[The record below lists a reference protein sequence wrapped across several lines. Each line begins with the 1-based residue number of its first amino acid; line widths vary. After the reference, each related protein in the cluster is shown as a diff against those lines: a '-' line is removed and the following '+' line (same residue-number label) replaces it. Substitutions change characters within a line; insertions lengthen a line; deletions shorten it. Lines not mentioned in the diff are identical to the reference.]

1 MKIDELNII
10 SFGKFKD
17 KKITLSNGLN
27 IIYGENET
35 GKTTIHKFI
44 EGMFFGFFK
53 PYSKRK
59 IYTDD
64 YEKFFP
70 WKYNKYCG
78 VLKFEYKGELYRIE
92 RNFVKGFDDVKIYD
106 DKTGEDVTNLFEY
119 DPVLRLHCPNSRLLG
134 FNSIVYNNTVS
145 IKQLGSKTDDGLS
158 KEVKDSLINIGGS
171 LDEDISVK
179 NAVEKLN
186 KEMDFIGTASQRKS
200 SPYGKTVEELNALL
214 NERKEAVK
222 YIKQI
227 EEEKNC
233 LNKMKQEMMKLE
245 KYRKTLKKQLE
256 AIERK
261 EIKGKYEEAIKLSD
275 EIENFKR
282 EIEDLKD
289 CENLNLIDYT
299 QLITLKKEKDGIEKN
314 INDCNDEIKKIDK
327 SIKNVF
333 ESMKKL
339 EKFTNIDNDEFDDIV
354 EDYKMLYNVKDK
366 LEEIDRE
373 INEINRDDE
382 KDNENMGD
390 LVNDVYTYEE
400 IEDKR
405 NAILYKTEYTNT
417 MFLKTRLDEKSKE
430 LKKKNLLI
438 IVLWFLMAGSVF
450 LGFKNNLFFIVAI
463 SFLVFN
469 IYIIRLKSEIKNYI
483 QKLNEQIKDS
493 EDREEERNQQLK
505 SLDKDMEEILNKYNC
520 SNKIELK
527 KLLNMNYEKSIKY
540 KNIDESF
547 ENLNV
552 EKNNLIEEI
561 EKLKE
566 KLSKYLFLL
575 EGVVDF
581 TLEDVNKLQKE
592 YFEYIRLK
600 NMKDK
605 LLEEKNYLDD
615 KLNSFNSKIDQI
627 SKEIE
632 EIFARN
638 SLSNV
643 EEFEQGLKGKEK
655 YETLKSNLENKELLL
670 NNILGSRNLEY
681 LKSKTL
687 EVNDCFNDDFNVLE
701 KEKLASELGK
711 TEENINDMRYNI
723 ARVEERV
730 ENLVLNFRPLVEI
743 EEDIDIVGKKKDEYE
758 KRLES
763 LKMARD
769 TIEGIS
775 KNIQRDFA
783 PVLNRQ
789 VSEIIKNI
797 TDGRYSEAKIDENLN
812 ISIVEPDTNT
822 IVDIDK
828 LSGGTIDQLYFA
840 IRFGIANLVIEEG
853 IPLILDDCFVQY
865 DIKRLENIL
874 KFLENESKNRQIIM
888 FTCHTRESELISK
901 HNAKFNYIKL

>member
-1 MKIDELNII
+1 M
-10 SFGKFKD
+10 
-17 KKITLSNGLN
+17 
-27 IIYGENET
+27 
-35 GKTTIHKFI
+35 
-44 EGMFFGFFK
+44 
-53 PYSKRK
+53 
-59 IYTDD
+59 
-64 YEKFFP
+64 
-70 WKYNKYCG
+70 
-78 VLKFEYKGELYRIE
+78 
-92 RNFVKGFDDVKIYD
+92 KGFDDVKIYD

-354 EDYKMLYNVKDK
+354 EGYKMLYNVKDK

-581 TLEDVNKLQKE
+581 TLEDVNKLQKS
-592 YFEYIRLK
+592 I
-600 NMKDK
+600 
-605 LLEEKNYLDD
+605 
-615 KLNSFNSKIDQI
+615 
-627 SKEIE
+627 
-632 EIFARN
+632 
-638 SLSNV
+638 
-643 EEFEQGLKGKEK
+643 
-655 YETLKSNLENKELLL
+655 
-670 NNILGSRNLEY
+670 
-681 LKSKTL
+681 
-687 EVNDCFNDDFNVLE
+687 
-701 KEKLASELGK
+701 
-711 TEENINDMRYNI
+711 
-723 ARVEERV
+723 
-730 ENLVLNFRPLVEI
+730 
-743 EEDIDIVGKKKDEYE
+743 
-758 KRLES
+758 
-763 LKMARD
+763 
-769 TIEGIS
+769 
-775 KNIQRDFA
+775 
-783 PVLNRQ
+783 
-789 VSEIIKNI
+789 
-797 TDGRYSEAKIDENLN
+797 LN
-812 ISIVEPDTNT
+812 I
-822 IVDIDK
+822 
-828 LSGGTIDQLYFA
+828 
-840 IRFGIANLVIEEG
+840 
-853 IPLILDDCFVQY
+853 
-865 DIKRLENIL
+865 
-874 KFLENESKNRQIIM
+874 
-888 FTCHTRESELISK
+888 
-901 HNAKFNYIKL
+901 